1 MHCVFTKPCVTQ
13 RQIDNSCEACKT
25 FPQGSNFVLYF
36 PSPEMFNC
44 IISLKAQMGCSTPEQ
59 TNAGKTKSHC
69 WNAPCCQIN
78 SQRGVCWGGCCVIFH
93 LGRTCLLLAWFLM
106 LGSFPLGMFKAI
118 LLRLNLRVADSKRSP
133 GHLWGVYA
141 FSWIPCYLPFTV
153 GVISIYTQ
161 SKINKDDTQHSAASH
176 FLPCQRWTLSP
187 WQTWLF
193 KFMLLLLVLFSL
205 QSKEWE

>member
-1 MHCVFTKPCVTQ
+1 
-13 RQIDNSCEACKT
+13 
-25 FPQGSNFVLYF
+25 
-36 PSPEMFNC
+36 
-44 IISLKAQMGCSTPEQ
+44 
-59 TNAGKTKSHC
+59 
-69 WNAPCCQIN
+69 
-78 SQRGVCWGGCCVIFH
+78 
-93 LGRTCLLLAWFLM
+93 M
-106 LGSFPLGMFKAI
+106 LGSFPLGMFRAI

-141 FSWIPCYLPFTV
+141 FSRIPYYLPFTV

-193 KFMLLLLVLFSL
+193 KFMLLLLVLFFSSVKGMGVVSQVWFRLTEKYSFFVWLRILCLAPSGFWCSCWCFLLLKMHQIFSFCRSSAWIPRHHVFSYNLCLKGWKCQRSAWSL
-205 QSKEWE
+205 KAKVLKKTCL